1 MNSSTS
7 KIEKTDILLKQHEQ
21 AWQEIQHEDSLYVQ
35 MALLYMAII
44 GAYIGSLD
52 KFTKYPIPIS
62 VSLGLIGLCIV
73 GAMWRIRKIIDQQ
86 LSLIGEI
93 EKLTSMKSS
102 PPIKGIGKI
111 RTSTYLMTVVIIM
124 TVLAIFLTLIQ

>member
-7 KIEKTDILLKQHEQ
+7 KIEHTEILLKQYEQ
-21 AWQEIQHEDSLYVQ
+21 AWQEVQHEDSLYVQ

-52 KFTKYPIPIS
+52 KFIKYPVPIS
-62 VSLGLIGLCIV
+62 ICLGLIGLCIV

-86 LSLIGEI
+86 LNLIGEI
-93 EKLTSMKSS
+93 ERLTSMKNN

-111 RTSTYLMTVVIIM
+111 RTSTYLMTTVIIM